1 MSNLELVFVSVRTC
15 CCVVCVYVCPG
26 RGLFFSRVK
35 QMASVD
41 RSLLNW
47 LAALLT
53 FLHATLTQDHSQYLR
68 KIVCLSSQFCVL
80 LHFAGIDSAQKVP

>member
-1 MSNLELVFVSVRTC
+1 MLMSATSSVQTRACMSNLCDCVDVCVFVLAGGSSSLGVR
-15 CCVVCVYVCPG
+15 
-26 RGLFFSRVK
+26 

-53 FLHATLTQDHSQYLR
+53 LLHATLTQDHSQYLR
-68 KIVCLSSQFCVL
+68 K
-80 LHFAGIDSAQKVP
+80 

>member
-1 MSNLELVFVSVRTC
+1 MYYYYYCTGWGF
-15 CCVVCVYVCPG
+15 
-26 RGLFFSRVK
+26 FFSGVR

-53 FLHATLTQDHSQYLR
+53 SLHATLTQDHSQYLP
-68 KIVCLSSQFCVL
+68 ILCLRTEACDL
-80 LHFAGIDSAQKVP
+80 LHFAGIEFTQNVPYIALFPRL